1 MAGHRVA
8 RIHAQLIDRENAMQR
23 RHFLHAGAAALAG
36 GLPLGA
42 TRTWA
47 APAGS
52 ALDSRL
58 LVVFLRGA
66 YDACNVLVPQ
76 TSFYAESRP
85 SIAIAR
91 PGSGGNAALALDAD
105 WALTPALQATLYPRI
120 LAGEVAFVPFA
131 GIDDLSRSHFE
142 TQDRVELGLP
152 LPGEHVDGGTP
163 RADAPQGFL
172 NRLAQELGARL
183 DSDQRVMSFTDRLP
197 MVLQGRRLVA
207 NANLG
212 RSGKPAT
219 DARQAA
225 LLQKMYAGTPLERGV
240 AEGLD
245 TQKQVALE
253 IATEM
258 QAASRGAVTARGFE
272 LEATRIARL
281 MRDQVRIGFVDVG
294 GWDTHVGQ
302 GGATGTLAQRI
313 ADLGRGLDTFA
324 REMGPAWRDSVVVV
338 ISEFGR
344 TFKENGNRG
353 TDHGHG
359 TAYWVL
365 GGGVKGGVQGE
376 QVALTGP
383 PALNQGRDWPVLNDY
398 RGVFGGLFQRMY
410 GLDAAQ
416 LQRVFPGGPPTQLQL
431 L

>member
-1 MAGHRVA
+1 
-8 RIHAQLIDRENAMQR
+8 MQR
-23 RHFLHAGAAALAG
+23 RHFLHAGAAAMAG
-36 GLPLGA
+36 GLTLHA

-47 APAGS
+47 APAAS
-52 ALDSRL
+52 ALDTRL

-85 SIAIAR
+85 NIAIAR
-91 PGSGGNAALALDAD
+91 PGAGANAALAFDAD
-105 WALTPALQATLYPRI
+105 WALMPALQATLYPRI
-120 LAGEVAFVPFA
+120 QAGEVAFVPFA

-152 LPGEHVDGGTP
+152 LPGEHVGEGVP
-163 RADAPQGFL
+163 RYDTTQGFL

-197 MVLQGRRLVA
+197 TVLQGRRMVT
-207 NANLG
+207 NTNLG
-212 RSGKPAT
+212 RTGKPGT

-225 LLQKMYAGTPLERGV
+225 LLQKMYAGTTLERGV
-240 AEGLD
+240 SEGLD
-245 TQKQVALE
+245 TQKQVAQE
-253 IATEM
+253 MAAEM
-258 QAASRGAVTARGFE
+258 QEASRNAITPKGFE

-302 GGATGTLAQRI
+302 GGATGALAGRI
-313 ADLGRGLDTFA
+313 GDLSRGLDTFA
-324 REMGPAWRDSVVVV
+324 HAMGPAWHDTVVVV

-359 TAYWVL
+359 TAYWVM
-365 GGGVKGGVQGE
+365 GGAVNGGVRGE

-383 PALNQGRDWPVLNDY
+383 PALNQGRDWPVLNEY
-398 RGVFGGLFQRMY
+398 RAVFGGLFQRLY

-416 LQRVFPGGPPTQLQL
+416 LQRVFPGGAPRDLGL
-431 L
+431 V

>member
-1 MAGHRVA
+1 
-8 RIHAQLIDRENAMQR
+8 MQR
-23 RHFLHAGAAALAG
+23 RHFLHVGGATLAG
-36 GLPLGA
+36 GLSLGA
-42 TRTWA
+42 TRTWG

-85 SIAIAR
+85 NIAIAR
-91 PGSGGNAALALDAD
+91 PGSGVDAALGLDAD
-105 WALTPALQATLYPRI
+105 WALTPALQATLAPRI
-120 LAGEVAFVPFA
+120 LAGEVAFIPFA

-152 LPGEHVDGGTP
+152 LPGEHVDAGAP
-163 RADAPQGFL
+163 RADATQGFL

-183 DSDQRVMSFTDRLP
+183 DTDQRVMSFTDRLP
-197 MVLQGRRLVA
+197 MVLQGRRVVA

-240 AEGLD
+240 VEGLA

-253 IATEM
+253 LATEM
-258 QAASRGAVTARGFE
+258 QAASRGAITARGFE

-302 GGATGTLAQRI
+302 GGATGALAQRI
-313 ADLGRGLDTFA
+313 TDLSRGLDTFA

-365 GGGVKGGVQGE
+365 GGGVKGGVRGE

-383 PALNQGRDWPVLNDY
+383 SALNQGRDWPVLNDY

-410 GLDAAQ
+410 GLDATQ
-416 LQRVFPGGPPTQLQL
+416 LQRVFPGGSPTDLQL

>member
-1 MAGHRVA
+1 
-8 RIHAQLIDRENAMQR
+8 MQR
-23 RHFLHAGAAALAG
+23 RHFLHAGAAAALAG
-36 GLPLGA
+36 GLSLNA

-47 APAGS
+47 AAPGS
-52 ALDSRL
+52 TVDSRL

-76 TSFYAESRP
+76 TSFYAASRP
-85 SIAIAR
+85 NIAIAR
-91 PGSGGNAALALDAD
+91 PGSRANAALAFDAD
-105 WALTPALQATLYPRI
+105 WALAPALQSTLYPRI
-120 LAGEVAFVPFA
+120 RAGEVAFIPFA
-131 GIDDLSRSHFE
+131 GIADLSRSHFE

-152 LPGEHVDGGTP
+152 LPGDHLDPGTP
-163 RADAPQGFL
+163 RPDTTQGFL

-183 DSDQRVMSFTDRLP
+183 DTDSRVMSFTDRLP
-197 MVLQGRRLVA
+197 TVLQGKRMVT
-207 NANLG
+207 NTSLG
-212 RSGKPAT
+212 RTGKPAT

-225 LLQKMYAGTPLERGV
+225 LLQKMYAGTTLERGV
-240 AEGLD
+240 TEGLD
-245 TQKQVALE
+245 TQKQVAME
-253 IATEM
+253 MAAEM
-258 QAASRGAVTARGFE
+258 QQASRNAVSPKGFD

-302 GGATGTLAQRI
+302 GGATGALAGRI
-313 ADLGRGLDTFA
+313 SDLSRGLDTFA
-324 REMGPAWRDSVVVV
+324 REMGPDWNDTVVVV

-365 GGGVKGGVQGE
+365 GGGVKGGVHGE

-383 PALNQGRDWPVLNDY
+383 GALNQGRDWPVLNEY
-398 RGVFGGLFQRMY
+398 RAVFGGLFQRLY

-416 LQRVFPGGPPTQLQL
+416 LQRVFPGGQPRDLRL
-431 L
+431 V

>member
-1 MAGHRVA
+1 
-8 RIHAQLIDRENAMQR
+8 MQR
-23 RHFLHAGAAALAG
+23 RHFLNAAMAGLAMN
-36 GLPLGA
+36 A

-52 ALDSRL
+52 TVDSRL

-66 YDACNVLVPQ
+66 YDACNVLIPQ

-85 SIAIAR
+85 NIAIAR
-91 PGSGGNAALALDAD
+91 PGVGANAALAFDAD
-105 WALTPALQATLYPRI
+105 WALMPALQSTLYPRI
-120 LAGEVAFVPFA
+120 QAGEVAFIPFA
-131 GIDDLSRSHFE
+131 GIGDLSRSHFE

-152 LPGEHVDGGTP
+152 LPGDALAPGTP
-163 RADAPQGFL
+163 RPDTTQGFL

-197 MVLQGRRLVA
+197 TVLQGRRMVTNTSLA
-207 NANLG
+207 RTA
-212 RSGKPAT
+212 KPAT

-225 LLQKMYAGTPLERGV
+225 LLQKMYAGTTLERGV

-253 IATEM
+253 MADEM
-258 QAASRGAVTARGFE
+258 QRASRDAVTPKGFE

-302 GGATGTLAQRI
+302 GGATGALATRI
-313 ADLGRGLDTFA
+313 GDLSRGLDAFA
-324 REMGPAWRDSVVVV
+324 REMGPAWRDTVVVV

-359 TAYWVL
+359 TAYWVM
-365 GGGVKGGVQGE
+365 GGGVKGGVRGE
-376 QVALTGP
+376 QVALTS
-383 PALNQGRDWPVLNDY
+383 PASLNQGRDWPVLNDY

-410 GLDAAQ
+410 GLDAEQ
-416 LQRVFPGGPPTQLQL
+416 LQRVFPGGAPRDIGLV
-431 L
+431 

>member
-1 MAGHRVA
+1 LKE
-8 RIHAQLIDRENAMQR
+8 QAMQR
-23 RHFLHAGAAALAG
+23 RHLLHAGAAAALAG
-36 GLPLGA
+36 GLSLGA

-47 APAGS
+47 TSAGTT
-52 ALDSRL
+52 LDTRL

-85 SIAIAR
+85 NIALAR
-91 PGSGGNAALALDAD
+91 PGRGANAALELDAD
-105 WALTPALQATLYPRI
+105 WALAPALQSTLYPRI
-120 LAGEVAFVPFA
+120 QAGEVAFVPFA

-152 LPGEHVDGGTP
+152 LPGERLDPGAP
-163 RADAPQGFL
+163 RPDTTQGFL

-183 DSDQRVMSFTDRLP
+183 DSDQRVMAFTDRLP
-197 MVLQGRRLVA
+197 TVLQGRRMVA
-207 NANLG
+207 NTSLG
-212 RSGKPAT
+212 RTGKPGT

-225 LLQKMYAGTPLERGV
+225 LLQRMYAGTTLEKGV
-240 AEGLD
+240 NEGLD
-245 TQKQVALE
+245 TQRQVAAE
-253 IATEM
+253 MAAEM
-258 QAASRGAVTARGFE
+258 QEASRNAVSPKGFE
-272 LEATRIARL
+272 LEATRIARM

-302 GGATGTLAQRI
+302 GGATGALAGRVTE
-313 ADLGRGLDTFA
+313 LSRGLDTFA
-324 REMGPAWRDSVVVV
+324 REMGPAWHDTVVVV

-365 GGGVKGGVQGE
+365 GGAVRGGVRGE
-376 QVALTGP
+376 QLALTGP
-383 PALNQGRDWPVLNDY
+383 AALNQGRDWPVLNEY
-398 RGVFGGLFQRMY
+398 RGVFGGLFQRLY
-410 GLDAAQ
+410 GLDADA
-416 LQRVFPGGPPTQLQL
+416 LQRVFPGGRPRDLQL
-431 L
+431 V

>member
-1 MAGHRVA
+1 
-8 RIHAQLIDRENAMQR
+8 MQR
-23 RHFLHAGAAALAG
+23 RHVLHVGAAALAG
-36 GLPLGA
+36 GLALGA

-47 APAGS
+47 ASDASGI
-52 ALDSRL
+52 DTRL

-85 SIAIAR
+85 NIAIAR
-91 PGSGGNAALALDAD
+91 PGAGANAALAFDAN
-105 WALTPALQATLYPRI
+105 WALMPALQSTLYPRI
-120 LAGEVAFVPFA
+120 QAGEVAFVPFA

-152 LPGEHVDGGTP
+152 LPGEHVDPGAP
-163 RADAPQGFL
+163 RPDTTQGFL

-183 DSDQRVMSFTDRLP
+183 DSDQRVMAFTDRLP
-197 MVLQGRRLVA
+197 TVLQGRRMVA
-207 NANLG
+207 NTSLG
-212 RSGKPAT
+212 RTGKPAT

-225 LLQKMYAGTPLERGV
+225 LLQRMYAGTTLEKGV
-240 AEGLD
+240 SEGLD
-245 TQKQVALE
+245 TQRQVAAE
-253 IATEM
+253 MAAEM
-258 QAASRGAVTARGFE
+258 QQASRNAVSPKGFE

-281 MRDQVRIGFVDVG
+281 MREQVRIGFVDVG

-302 GGATGTLAQRI
+302 GGATGALAGRI
-313 ADLGRGLDTFA
+313 TELSRGLDTFA
-324 REMGPAWRDSVVVV
+324 REMGPAWRDTVVVV

-359 TAYWVL
+359 SAYWVL
-365 GGGVKGGVQGE
+365 GGGVKGGVRGE

-383 PALNQGRDWPVLNDY
+383 AALNQGRDWPVLNEY
-398 RGVFGGLFQRMY
+398 RAVFGGLFRRMY
-410 GLDAAQ
+410 GLDDEQ
-416 LQRVFPGGPPTQLQL
+416 LQRVFPGGRPRDLGL
-431 L
+431 V

>member
-1 MAGHRVA
+1 
-8 RIHAQLIDRENAMQR
+8 MQR
-23 RHFLHAGAAALAG
+23 RHFLHAGAATALAG
-36 GLPLGA
+36 GLTLNA
-42 TRTWA
+42 ARTWA
-47 APAGS
+47 APPGS
-52 ALDSRL
+52 TLDSRL

-85 SIAIAR
+85 NIAIAR
-91 PGSGGNAALALDAD
+91 PGAGANAALALDAD
-105 WALTPALQATLYPRI
+105 WALMPALQSTLYPRI
-120 LAGEVAFVPFA
+120 QAGEVAFVPFA

-152 LPGEHVDGGTP
+152 LPGDHIDPQAP
-163 RADAPQGFL
+163 RFDTTQGFL
-172 NRLAQELGARL
+172 NRLAQELGTRL
-183 DSDQRVMSFTDRLP
+183 DSDQRVMAFTDRLP
-197 MVLQGRRLVA
+197 TVLQGRRMVA
-207 NANLG
+207 NTSLG
-212 RSGKPAT
+212 RTGKPAT

-225 LLQKMYAGTPLERGV
+225 LLQKMYAGTTLEKGV

-245 TQKQVALE
+245 TQRQVAAE
-253 IATEM
+253 MAAEM
-258 QAASRGAVTARGFE
+258 QEASRNAVTPKGFE

-281 MRDQVRIGFVDVG
+281 MREQVRIGFVDVG

-302 GGATGTLAQRI
+302 GGATGALAGRI
-313 ADLGRGLDTFA
+313 GDLSRGLDTFA
-324 REMGPAWRDSVVVV
+324 REMGPAWRDTVVVV

-359 TAYWVL
+359 TAYWVM
-365 GGGVKGGVQGE
+365 GGGVKGGVRGE

-383 PALNQGRDWPVLNDY
+383 AALNQGRDWPVLNEY
-398 RGVFGGLFQRMY
+398 RGVFGGLFRRMY

-416 LQRVFPGGPPTQLQL
+416 LQRVFPGGAPRDLGL
-431 L
+431 V

>member
-1 MAGHRVA
+1 
-8 RIHAQLIDRENAMQR
+8 MQR
-23 RHFLHAGAAALAG
+23 RHFLHAAAMAG
-36 GLPLGA
+36 LTLNA

-47 APAGS
+47 APAG
-52 ALDSRL
+52 AAVDCRL

-66 YDACNVLVPQ
+66 YDACNVLIPQ

-85 SIAIAR
+85 NIAIAR
-91 PGSGGNAALALDAD
+91 PGAGKDAALAFDAD
-105 WALTPALQATLYPRI
+105 WALMPTLQSTLYPRI
-120 LAGEVAFVPFA
+120 QAGEVAFVPFA
-131 GIDDLSRSHFE
+131 GIGDLSRSHFE

-152 LPGEHVDGGTP
+152 LPGETLAPGTP
-163 RADAPQGFL
+163 RPDPTQGFL

-197 MVLQGRRLVA
+197 TVLQGRRMVTNTSLA
-207 NANLG
+207 
-212 RSGKPAT
+212 RTGKPGT

-225 LLQKMYAGTPLERGV
+225 LLQQMYAGTTLERGV

-245 TQKQVALE
+245 TQRQVAQQM
-253 IATEM
+253 ADEM
-258 QAASRGAVTARGFE
+258 QQAGRNAVTPKGFD

-302 GGATGTLAQRI
+302 GGATGALATRI
-313 ADLGRGLDTFA
+313 GDLSRGLDTFA
-324 REMGPAWRDSVVVV
+324 REMGPAWSDTVVVV

-359 TAYWVL
+359 TACWVM
-365 GGGVKGGVQGE
+365 GGGVKGGVRGE

-383 PALNQGRDWPVLNDY
+383 AALNQGRDWPVLNDY
-398 RGVFGGLFQRMY
+398 RAVFGGLFRRMY
-410 GLDAAQ
+410 GLSDEQ
-416 LQRVFPGGPPTQLQL
+416 LQRVFPGSAPRDLKL
-431 L
+431 V

>member
-1 MAGHRVA
+1 
-8 RIHAQLIDRENAMQR
+8 MQR
-23 RHFLHAGAAALAG
+23 RHFLHAGAAASMAG
-36 GLPLGA
+36 GPLLNA

-47 APAGS
+47 AAPGS
-52 ALDSRL
+52 TLDSRL

-66 YDACNVLVPQ
+66 YDACNVLIPQ

-85 SIAIAR
+85 NIAIAR
-91 PGSGGNAALALDAD
+91 PGSGVNAALALDAD
-105 WALTPALQATLYPRI
+105 WALMPALQATLIPRI
-120 LAGEVAFVPFA
+120 RAGEVAFIPFA
-131 GIDDLSRSHFE
+131 GINDLTRSHFE

-152 LPGEHVDGGTP
+152 LPGDPVDAGAP
-163 RADAPQGFL
+163 RADTPQGFL
-172 NRLAQELGARL
+172 NRLAQELGTRL

-197 MVLQGRRLVA
+197 MVLQGRRMVT
-207 NANLG
+207 NINLG
-212 RSGKPAT
+212 RSAKPAT

-225 LLQKMYAGTPLERGV
+225 LLQKMYAGTTLERGV
-240 AEGLD
+240 SEGLD
-245 TQKQVALE
+245 TQKQVAVE
-253 IATEM
+253 MAAEM
-258 QAASRGAVTARGFE
+258 QEASRNAITAKGFD

-313 ADLGRGLDTFA
+313 ADLSRGLDTFA
-324 REMGPAWRDSVVVV
+324 REMGSAWKDTVVVV

-365 GGGVKGGVQGE
+365 GGGVKGGVHGE

-383 PALNQGRDWPVLNDY
+383 SALNQGRDWPVLNEY
-398 RGVFGGLFQRMY
+398 RAVFGGLFQRMY

-416 LQRVFPGGPPTQLQL
+416 LQRVFPGGSPTDLKL
-431 L
+431 V

>member
-1 MAGHRVA
+1 
-8 RIHAQLIDRENAMQR
+8 MQR
-23 RHFLHAGAAALAG
+23 RHFLHAAAASALAG
-36 GLPLGA
+36 GLTLNA
-42 TRTWA
+42 ARTWA

-52 ALDSRL
+52 TLDTRL

-76 TSFYAESRP
+76 TSFYRECRP
-85 SIAIAR
+85 NIAIPK
-91 PGSGGNAALALDAD
+91 PGTGKDAALAFDAD
-105 WALTPALQATLYPRI
+105 WALMPALQSTLYSRI
-120 LAGEVAFVPFA
+120 QAGEVAFVPFA

-152 LPGEHVDGGTP
+152 LPGEHLDPGTP
-163 RADAPQGFL
+163 RPDTTQGFL

-183 DSDQRVMSFTDRLP
+183 DSDQRVMAFTDRLP
-197 MVLQGRRLVA
+197 MVLQGRRMVTNTSLA
-207 NANLG
+207 
-212 RSGKPAT
+212 RTGKPGT

-240 AEGLD
+240 SEGLD
-245 TQKQVALE
+245 TQRQVAAE
-253 IATEM
+253 MAAEM
-258 QAASRGAVTARGFE
+258 QEASRNAITPKGFD

-281 MRDQVRIGFVDVG
+281 MRDQVRVGFVDVG

-302 GGATGTLAQRI
+302 GGATGALAQRI
-313 ADLGRGLDTFA
+313 GDLSRGLDTFA
-324 REMGPAWRDSVVVV
+324 REMGPAWKDTVVVV

-359 TAYWVL
+359 TAYWVM
-365 GGGVKGGVQGE
+365 GGAVHGGVRGE

-383 PALNQGRDWPVLNDY
+383 AALNQGRDWPVLNEY
-398 RGVFGGLFQRMY
+398 RAVFGGLFRRMY
-410 GLDAAQ
+410 GLDDEQ
-416 LQRVFPGGPPTQLQL
+416 LQRVFPGGRPRDLGL
-431 L
+431 V

>member
-1 MAGHRVA
+1 
-8 RIHAQLIDRENAMQR
+8 MQR
-23 RHFLHAGAAALAG
+23 RHFLHAGAAAAMAG
-36 GLPLGA
+36 GLALNG

-52 ALDSRL
+52 PIDSRL

-85 SIAIAR
+85 TIAIAR
-91 PGSGGNAALALDAD
+91 PGTGADAALALDAD
-105 WALTPALQATLYPRI
+105 WALMPALRATLYPRI
-120 LAGEVAFVPFA
+120 QAGEVAFVPFA
-131 GIDDLSRSHFE
+131 GIADLSRSHFE

-152 LPGEHVDGGTP
+152 LPGDAPAPGTP
-163 RADAPQGFL
+163 RPDATQGFL

-197 MVLQGRRLVA
+197 TVLQGRRMVPNTRLA
-207 NANLG
+207 
-212 RSGKPAT
+212 RTGKPAT

-225 LLQKMYAGTPLERGV
+225 LLQRMYAGTTLAKGV

-245 TQKQVALE
+245 TQRQVAQQM
-253 IATEM
+253 ADEM
-258 QAASRGAVTARGFE
+258 QQASRDAVTPKGFA
-272 LEATRIARL
+272 LETTRIARL

-302 GGATGTLAQRI
+302 GGASGPLATRI
-313 ADLGRGLDTFA
+313 GDLARGLDSFA
-324 REMGPAWRDSVVVV
+324 REMGPAWNETVVVV

-365 GGGVKGGVQGE
+365 GGSVKGGVRGE
-376 QVALTGP
+376 QVALNEP
-383 PALNQGRDWPVLNDY
+383 AALNQGRDWPVLNEY
-398 RGVFGGLFQRMY
+398 RSVFGGLFQRMY
-410 GLDAAQ
+410 GLDAGQ
-416 LQRVFPGGPPTQLQL
+416 LQRVFPGGEPRDLGL
-431 L
+431 V

>member
-1 MAGHRVA
+1 
-8 RIHAQLIDRENAMQR
+8 MQR
-23 RHFLHAGAAALAG
+23 RHFLHVGAAALAG
-36 GLPLGA
+36 GLSIGA

-47 APAGS
+47 AAGS
-52 ALDSRL
+52 TLDCRL

-85 SIAIAR
+85 NIAIGR
-91 PGSGGNAALALDAD
+91 PGTGANAALVFDAD
-105 WALTPALQATLYPRI
+105 WALMPALQSTLYSRI
-120 LAGEVAFVPFA
+120 QAGEVAFVPFA
-131 GIDDLSRSHFE
+131 GIDDMSRSHFE

-152 LPGEHVDGGTP
+152 LPGEHLDAQAP
-163 RADAPQGFL
+163 RPDTTQGLL

-183 DSDQRVMSFTDRLP
+183 DSDQRVMAFTDRLP
-197 MVLQGRRLVA
+197 AVLQGRRMVA
-207 NANLG
+207 NTSLA
-212 RSGKPAT
+212 RTGKPGT

-225 LLQKMYAGTPLERGV
+225 LLQRMYAGTALEKGV
-240 AEGLD
+240 NEGLD
-245 TQKQVALE
+245 TQRQVAAE
-253 IATEM
+253 MAAEM
-258 QAASRGAVTARGFE
+258 QQASRNAVSPKGFE

-281 MRDQVRIGFVDVG
+281 MRDEVRIGFVDVG

-302 GGATGTLAQRI
+302 GGATGALAGRI
-313 ADLGRGLDTFA
+313 TELSRGLDTFA
-324 REMGPAWRDSVVVV
+324 HEMGPAWRDTVVVV

-365 GGGVKGGVQGE
+365 GGGVHGGVRGE

-383 PALNQGRDWPVLNDY
+383 AALNQGRDWPVLNEY
-398 RGVFGGLFQRMY
+398 RGVFGGLFRRLY
-410 GLDAAQ
+410 GLDDEQ
-416 LQRVFPGGPPTQLQL
+416 LQRVFPGGRPQELGL
-431 L
+431 V

>member
-1 MAGHRVA
+1 
-8 RIHAQLIDRENAMQR
+8 MQR
-23 RHFLHAGAAALAG
+23 RHFLHAGAAAATAG
-36 GLPLGA
+36 GLALHA

-47 APAGS
+47 GPAGS
-52 ALDSRL
+52 ALDTRL

-85 SIAIAR
+85 NIAIAR
-91 PGSGGNAALALDAD
+91 PGAGANAALAFGAD
-105 WALTPALQATLYPRI
+105 WALMPSLQATLYPRI
-120 LAGEVAFVPFA
+120 QAGEVAFVPFA
-131 GIDDLSRSHFE
+131 GIADLSRSHFE
-142 TQDRVELGLP
+142 TQDRLELGLP
-152 LPGEHVDGGTP
+152 LPGEHVGDDVPHYETT
-163 RADAPQGFL
+163 QGFL

-197 MVLQGRRLVA
+197 IVLQGRRMVT
-207 NANLG
+207 NTNLG
-212 RSGKPAT
+212 RGGRPGP

-225 LLQKMYAGTPLERGV
+225 LLQKMYAGTSLERGV
-240 AEGLD
+240 SEGLD

-253 IATEM
+253 MAAEM
-258 QAASRGAVTARGFE
+258 QEASRNAITPKGFE

-302 GGATGTLAQRI
+302 GSATGALAGRI
-313 ADLGRGLDTFA
+313 GDLGRGLDTFA
-324 REMGPAWRDSVVVV
+324 REMGPAWRDTVVVV

-344 TFKENGNRG
+344 TFRENGNRG

-365 GGGVKGGVQGE
+365 GGAVRGGVRGE

-383 PALNQGRDWPVLNDY
+383 AALNQGRDWPVLNEY
-398 RGVFGGLFQRMY
+398 RAVFGGLFQRLY

-416 LQRVFPGGPPTQLQL
+416 LQRVFPGGAPRDLGL
-431 L
+431 V

>member
-1 MAGHRVA
+1 
-8 RIHAQLIDRENAMQR
+8 MQR
-23 RHFLHAGAAALAG
+23 RHFLHASAAAALAG
-36 GLPLGA
+36 GLSLNA

-47 APAGS
+47 VPAGG

-85 SIAIAR
+85 NIAIPR
-91 PGSGGNAALALDAD
+91 PGAVKDAALAFDAD
-105 WALTPALQATLYPRI
+105 WALMPALKSTLYPRI
-120 LAGEVAFVPFA
+120 QAGEVAFIPFA
-131 GIDDLSRSHFE
+131 GIDDLTRSHFE

-152 LPGEHVDGGTP
+152 LPGEHVDPAAP
-163 RADAPQGFL
+163 RADTTQGFL
-172 NRLAQELGARL
+172 NRLAQELGTRL
-183 DSDQRVMSFTDRLP
+183 DSDQRVMAFTDRLP
-197 MVLQGRRLVA
+197 MVLQGRRMVT
-207 NANLG
+207 NTSLG
-212 RSGKPAT
+212 RTGKPAT

-225 LLQKMYAGTPLERGV
+225 LLQKMYAGTTLERGV
-240 AEGLD
+240 TEGLD
-245 TQKQVALE
+245 TQKQVAME
-253 IATEM
+253 MAAEM
-258 QAASRGAVTARGFE
+258 QQASRNAITPKGFD

-281 MRDQVRIGFVDVG
+281 MRDEVRVGFVDVG

-302 GGATGTLAQRI
+302 GGATGALAGRI
-313 ADLGRGLDTFA
+313 TDLSRGLDTFA
-324 REMGPAWRDSVVVV
+324 REMGPAWKDTVVVV

-365 GGGVKGGVQGE
+365 GGSVKGGVHGE

-383 PALNQGRDWPVLNDY
+383 GALNQGRDWPVLNEY
-398 RGVFGGLFQRMY
+398 RAVFGGLFQRMY
-410 GLDAAQ
+410 GLDAEQ
-416 LQRVFPGGPPTQLQL
+416 LQRVFTGGQPRDLKL
-431 L
+431 V

>member
-1 MAGHRVA
+1 
-8 RIHAQLIDRENAMQR
+8 MQR
-23 RHFLHAGAAALAG
+23 RHFLHASAAAALAG
-36 GLPLGA
+36 GLSLNA

-47 APAGS
+47 VPAGG

-85 SIAIAR
+85 NIAIPR
-91 PGSGGNAALALDAD
+91 PGAVKDAALAFDAD
-105 WALTPALQATLYPRI
+105 WALMPALKSTLYPRI
-120 LAGEVAFVPFA
+120 QAGEVAFIPFA
-131 GIDDLSRSHFE
+131 GIDDLTRSHFE

-152 LPGEHVDGGTP
+152 LPGEHVDPAAP
-163 RADAPQGFL
+163 RADTTQGFL
-172 NRLAQELGARL
+172 NRLAQELGTRL
-183 DSDQRVMSFTDRLP
+183 DSDQRVMAFTDRLP
-197 MVLQGRRLVA
+197 MVLQGRRMVT
-207 NANLG
+207 NTSLG
-212 RSGKPAT
+212 RTGKPAT

-225 LLQKMYAGTPLERGV
+225 LLQKMYAGTTLERGV
-240 AEGLD
+240 SEGLD
-245 TQKQVALE
+245 TQRQVAME
-253 IATEM
+253 MAAEM
-258 QAASRGAVTARGFE
+258 QEASRNAITAKGFD

-281 MRDQVRIGFVDVG
+281 MRDEVRVGFVDVG

-302 GGATGTLAQRI
+302 GGATGALAGRI
-313 ADLGRGLDTFA
+313 TDLSRGLDTFA
-324 REMGPAWRDSVVVV
+324 REMGPAWKDTVVVV

-365 GGGVKGGVQGE
+365 GGSVKGGVHGE

-383 PALNQGRDWPVLNDY
+383 GALNQGRDWPVLNEY
-398 RGVFGGLFQRMY
+398 RAVFGGLFQRMY
-410 GLDAAQ
+410 GLDAEQ
-416 LQRVFPGGPPTQLQL
+416 LQRVFPGGQPRDLKL
-431 L
+431 V

>member
-1 MAGHRVA
+1 
-8 RIHAQLIDRENAMQR
+8 MQR
-23 RHFLHAGAAALAG
+23 RHLLHAAAATLAG
-36 GLPLGA
+36 SLTLGV

-47 APAGS
+47 APRGS
-52 ALDSRL
+52 TLDSRL
-58 LVVFLRGA
+58 LLVFLRGA

-76 TSFYAESRP
+76 TPFYAESRP
-85 SIAIAR
+85 HIAIAR
-91 PGSGGNAALALDAD
+91 PGAGADAALAFEAD
-105 WALTPALQATLYPRI
+105 WALMPSLRSTLYPRI
-120 LAGEVAFVPFA
+120 QAGEVAFVPFA
-131 GIDDLSRSHFE
+131 GIADLSRSHFE

-152 LPGEHVDGGTP
+152 LPGEHLDAGTP
-163 RADAPQGFL
+163 PPDPTQGFL

-183 DSDQRVMSFTDRLP
+183 DADQRVMSFTDRLP
-197 MVLQGRRLVA
+197 IVLQGRRMVV

-212 RSGKPAT
+212 RTGKPAT

-225 LLQKMYAGTPLERGV
+225 LLQRMYAGTTLERGV
-240 AEGLD
+240 DEGLD
-245 TQKQVALE
+245 TQRQVFQEMA
-253 IATEM
+253 AEM
-258 QAASRGAVTARGFE
+258 QQSGRDAVSAKGFE

-302 GGATGTLAQRI
+302 GGATGALASRI
-313 ADLGRGLDTFA
+313 TDLSRGLDTFA
-324 REMGPAWRDSVVVV
+324 REMGPAWSDTVVVV

-365 GGGVKGGVQGE
+365 GGGVRGGVRGE
-376 QVALTGP
+376 QVALDGP
-383 PALNQGRDWPVLNDY
+383 AALNQGRDWPVLNEY
-398 RGVFGGLFQRMY
+398 RAVLGGLFQRLY

-416 LQRVFPGGPPTQLQL
+416 LARVFPGATPRDLGLV
-431 L
+431 

>member
-1 MAGHRVA
+1 
-8 RIHAQLIDRENAMQR
+8 MQR
-23 RHFLHAGAAALAG
+23 RHFLHAGAAAALAG
-36 GLPLGA
+36 GLTLNA

-47 APAGS
+47 APAG
-52 ALDSRL
+52 AAVDSRL

-66 YDACNVLVPQ
+66 YDACNVLIPQ

-85 SIAIAR
+85 NIAIAR
-91 PGSGGNAALALDAD
+91 PGAGANAALALNAD
-105 WALTPALQATLYPRI
+105 WGLMPALQSTLYPRI
-120 LAGEVAFVPFA
+120 QAGEVAFIPFA

-152 LPGEHVDGGTP
+152 LPGDHVDPQAP
-163 RADAPQGFL
+163 RADTTQGFL
-172 NRLAQELGARL
+172 NRLAQELGTRL
-183 DSDQRVMSFTDRLP
+183 DSDQRVMAFTDRLP
-197 MVLQGRRLVA
+197 TVLQGRRMVA
-207 NANLG
+207 NTSLG
-212 RSGKPAT
+212 RTGKPGT

-225 LLQKMYAGTPLERGV
+225 LLQKMYAGTTLEKGV
-240 AEGLD
+240 TEGLD
-245 TQKQVALE
+245 TQRQVAME
-253 IATEM
+253 MATEM
-258 QAASRGAVTARGFE
+258 QEASRNAVSPKGFD

-302 GGATGTLAQRI
+302 GGATGALAGRI
-313 ADLGRGLDTFA
+313 TDLSRGLDTFA
-324 REMGPAWRDSVVVV
+324 REMGPAWHDTVVVV

-365 GGGVKGGVQGE
+365 GGGVKGGVRGE

-383 PALNQGRDWPVLNDY
+383 AALNQGRDWPVLNEY

-410 GLDAAQ
+410 GLNDEQ
-416 LQRVFPGGPPTQLQL
+416 LQRVFPGGQPRDLQL
-431 L
+431 V

>member
-1 MAGHRVA
+1 
-8 RIHAQLIDRENAMQR
+8 MQR
-23 RHFLHAGAAALAG
+23 RHFLHAGAAAALAG
-36 GLPLGA
+36 GLSLDA

-52 ALDSRL
+52 TLDTRL

-85 SIAIAR
+85 NIAIAR
-91 PGSGGNAALALDAD
+91 PGSGANAALAFDAD
-105 WALTPALQATLYPRI
+105 WALMPALQATLYPRI
-120 LAGEVAFVPFA
+120 QAGEVAFIPFA

-152 LPGEHVDGGTP
+152 LPGDHAADGLP
-163 RADAPQGFL
+163 RPDTTQGFL

-197 MVLQGRRLVA
+197 TVLQGRRMVT
-207 NANLG
+207 NTSLG
-212 RSGKPAT
+212 RTGKPGT
-219 DARQAA
+219 DARQVQ
-225 LLQKMYAGTPLERGV
+225 LLQKMYAGTTLERGV
-240 AEGLD
+240 SEGLD
-245 TQKQVALE
+245 TQRQVAAE
-253 IATEM
+253 MAVEM
-258 QAASRGAVTARGFE
+258 QEASRNAVTPKGFD
-272 LEATRIARL
+272 LEASRIARL
-281 MRDQVRIGFVDVG
+281 MRDEVRIGFVDVG

-302 GGATGTLAQRI
+302 GGATGALTGRI
-313 ADLGRGLDTFA
+313 ADLSRGLDSFA
-324 REMGPAWRDSVVVV
+324 REMGPMWHDTVVVV

-365 GGGVKGGVQGE
+365 GGGVKGGVRGE

-383 PALNQGRDWPVLNDY
+383 AALNQGRDWPVLNEY

-410 GLDAAQ
+410 DLSDEQ
-416 LQRVFPGGPPTQLQL
+416 LQRVFPGGQARDLQL
-431 L
+431 V

>member
-1 MAGHRVA
+1 
-8 RIHAQLIDRENAMQR
+8 MQR
-23 RHFLHAGAAALAG
+23 RHFLHASAAAALAG
-36 GLPLGA
+36 GLSLNA

-47 APAGS
+47 VPAGG

-85 SIAIAR
+85 NIAIPR
-91 PGSGGNAALALDAD
+91 PGAVKDAALAFDAD
-105 WALTPALQATLYPRI
+105 WALMPALKSTLYPRI
-120 LAGEVAFVPFA
+120 QAGEVEFIPFA
-131 GIDDLSRSHFE
+131 GIDDLTRSHFE

-152 LPGEHVDGGTP
+152 LPGEHVDPAAP
-163 RADAPQGFL
+163 RADTTQGFL
-172 NRLAQELGARL
+172 NRLAQELGTRL
-183 DSDQRVMSFTDRLP
+183 DSDQRVMAFTDRLP
-197 MVLQGRRLVA
+197 MVLQGRRMVT
-207 NANLG
+207 NTSLG
-212 RSGKPAT
+212 RTGKPAT

-225 LLQKMYAGTPLERGV
+225 LLQKMYAGTTLERGV
-240 AEGLD
+240 SEGLD
-245 TQKQVALE
+245 TQRQVAME
-253 IATEM
+253 MAAEM
-258 QAASRGAVTARGFE
+258 QEASRNAITAKGFD

-281 MRDQVRIGFVDVG
+281 MRDEVRVGFVDVG

-302 GGATGTLAQRI
+302 GGATGALAGRI
-313 ADLGRGLDTFA
+313 TDLSRGLDTFA
-324 REMGPAWRDSVVVV
+324 REMGPAWKDTVVVV

-365 GGGVKGGVQGE
+365 GGSVKGGVHGE

-383 PALNQGRDWPVLNDY
+383 GALNQGRDWPVLNEY
-398 RGVFGGLFQRMY
+398 RAVFGGLFQRMY
-410 GLDAAQ
+410 GLDAEQ
-416 LQRVFPGGPPTQLQL
+416 LQRVFPGGQPRDLKL
-431 L
+431 V

>member
-1 MAGHRVA
+1 
-8 RIHAQLIDRENAMQR
+8 MQR
-23 RHFLHAGAAALAG
+23 RHFLHAGAAAMAG
-36 GLPLGA
+36 GLTLHA

-47 APAGS
+47 TPAAS
-52 ALDSRL
+52 ALDTRL

-85 SIAIAR
+85 NIAIAR
-91 PGSGGNAALALDAD
+91 PGSGANAALAFDAD
-105 WALTPALQATLYPRI
+105 WALMPALQATLYPRI
-120 LAGEVAFVPFA
+120 EAGEVAFVPFA

-152 LPGEHVDGGTP
+152 LPGEHVGDGVP
-163 RADAPQGFL
+163 RYDTTQGFL

-197 MVLQGRRLVA
+197 TVLQGRRMVT
-207 NANLG
+207 NTNLG
-212 RSGKPAT
+212 RTGKPGT

-225 LLQKMYAGTPLERGV
+225 LLQKMYAGTALERGV
-240 AEGLD
+240 SEGLD

-253 IATEM
+253 MAAEM
-258 QAASRGAVTARGFE
+258 QEASRNAITPKGFE

-302 GGATGTLAQRI
+302 GGATGALAGRI
-313 ADLGRGLDTFA
+313 GDLSRGLDTFA
-324 REMGPAWRDSVVVV
+324 HTMGPAWHDTVVVV

-359 TAYWVL
+359 TAYWVM
-365 GGGVKGGVQGE
+365 GGAVNGGVRGE
-376 QVALTGP
+376 QVALTGA
-383 PALNQGRDWPVLNDY
+383 PALNQGRDWPVLNEY
-398 RGVFGGLFQRMY
+398 RAVFGGLFQRLY

-416 LQRVFPGGPPTQLQL
+416 LQRVFPGGAPRDLGL
-431 L
+431 V

>member
-1 MAGHRVA
+1 MR
-8 RIHAQLIDRENAMQR
+8 R
-23 RHFLHAGAAALAG
+23 RHFLRTGAAGAMAG
-36 GLPLGA
+36 GLALAA

-52 ALDSRL
+52 TLDSRL

-85 SIAIAR
+85 NIAIAR
-91 PGSGGNAALALDAD
+91 PGSGPGAALAFDAD
-105 WALTPALQATLYPRI
+105 WALMPALQATLFPRI
-120 LAGEVAFVPFA
+120 QAGEVAFVPFA

-152 LPGEHVDGGTP
+152 LPGEHVDPALGRPDTT
-163 RADAPQGFL
+163 QGFL

-183 DSDQRVMSFTDRLP
+183 DADQRVMSFTDRLP
-197 MVLQGRRLVA
+197 IVLQGRRMVT
-207 NANLG
+207 NTNLG
-212 RSGKPAT
+212 RTGKPGT

-225 LLQKMYAGTPLERGV
+225 LLQKMYAGTTLERGV
-240 AEGLD
+240 SEGLD
-245 TQKQVALE
+245 TQRQVAQE
-253 IATEM
+253 MAAEM
-258 QAASRGAVTARGFE
+258 QEASRDAITPKGFD

-302 GGATGTLAQRI
+302 GGATGALAGRI
-313 ADLGRGLDTFA
+313 GDLSRGLDTFA
-324 REMGPAWRDSVVVV
+324 REMGPAWRDTVVVV

-359 TAYWVL
+359 TAYWVM
-365 GGGVKGGVQGE
+365 GGGVTGGVRGE

-383 PALNQGRDWPVLNDY
+383 AALNQGRDWPVLNDY
-398 RGVFGGLFQRMY
+398 RAIFGGLFQRMY

-416 LQRVFPGGPPTQLQL
+416 LQRVFPGGAPRDLNL
-431 L
+431 V

>member
-1 MAGHRVA
+1 
-8 RIHAQLIDRENAMQR
+8 MQR
-23 RHFLHAGAAALAG
+23 RHFLHAGATALAG
-36 GLPLGA
+36 DLVLNA

-47 APAGS
+47 APAG
-52 ALDSRL
+52 ATVDSRL

-66 YDACNVLVPQ
+66 YDACNVLIPQ

-85 SIAIAR
+85 NIAIAR
-91 PGSGGNAALALDAD
+91 PDAGANAALALNAD
-105 WALTPALQATLYPRI
+105 WALMPALQSTLYPRI
-120 LAGEVAFVPFA
+120 QAGEVAFVPFA

-152 LPGEHVDGGTP
+152 LPGEHVDPQAP
-163 RADAPQGFL
+163 RPDTTQGFL
-172 NRLAQELGARL
+172 NRLAQELGTRL

-197 MVLQGRRLVA
+197 TVLQGRRMVA
-207 NANLG
+207 NTGLG
-212 RSGKPAT
+212 RTGKPGT

-225 LLQKMYAGTPLERGV
+225 LLQKMYAGTTLEKGV

-245 TQKQVALE
+245 TQRQVAME
-253 IATEM
+253 MAAEM
-258 QAASRGAVTARGFE
+258 QEASRNAVSPKGFD

-302 GGATGTLAQRI
+302 GGATGALAGRI
-313 ADLGRGLDTFA
+313 TDLSRGLDSFA
-324 REMGPAWRDSVVVV
+324 REMGPAWHDTVVVV

-365 GGGVKGGVQGE
+365 GGGVKGGVRGE

-383 PALNQGRDWPVLNDY
+383 AALNQGRDWPVLNEY

-410 GLDAAQ
+410 GLSDEQ
-416 LQRVFPGGPPTQLQL
+416 LQRVFPGGQPRDLQL
-431 L
+431 V

>member
-1 MAGHRVA
+1 
-8 RIHAQLIDRENAMQR
+8 MQR
-23 RHFLHAGAAALAG
+23 RHFLRAGTALAG
-36 GLPLGA
+36 GLALG
-42 TRTWA
+42 TTHTWA

-52 ALDSRL
+52 AVDSRL

-76 TSFYAESRP
+76 TTFYAESRP
-85 SIAIAR
+85 NIAIAR
-91 PGSGGNAALALDAD
+91 PGAGANAALAFDAD
-105 WALTPALQATLYPRI
+105 WALIPALQATLYPRI
-120 LAGEVAFVPFA
+120 QAGEVAFVPFA

-152 LPGEHVDGGTP
+152 LPGELVDP
-163 RADAPQGFL
+163 QASRFDATQGFL

-183 DSDQRVMSFTDRLP
+183 DSDRRVMAFTDRLP
-197 MVLQGRRLVA
+197 TVLQGRRMVA
-207 NANLG
+207 NTSLG
-212 RSGKPAT
+212 RSGKPGT

-225 LLQKMYAGTPLERGV
+225 LLQRMYAGTTLERGV
-240 AEGLD
+240 SEGLD
-245 TQKQVALE
+245 TQRQVAAE
-253 IATEM
+253 MAAEM
-258 QAASRGAVTARGFE
+258 QQASRNAVSPKGFE

-302 GGATGTLAQRI
+302 GGATGALAGRI
-313 ADLGRGLDTFA
+313 ADLSRGLDTFA
-324 REMGPAWRDSVVVV
+324 REMGPAWRDTVVVV

-365 GGGVKGGVQGE
+365 GGGVKGGVRGE

-383 PALNQGRDWPVLNDY
+383 AALNQGRDWPVLNEY
-398 RGVFGGLFQRMY
+398 RAVFGGLFQRLY
-410 GLDAAQ
+410 GLGDEQ
-416 LQRVFPGGPPTQLQL
+416 LQRVFPGGRPRDIGLV
-431 L
+431 

>member
-1 MAGHRVA
+1 
-8 RIHAQLIDRENAMQR
+8 MQR
-23 RHFLHAGAAALAG
+23 RHFLHASAAAALAG
-36 GLPLGA
+36 GLSLNA

-47 APAGS
+47 VPAGG

-85 SIAIAR
+85 NIAIPR
-91 PGSGGNAALALDAD
+91 PGAVKDAALAFDAD
-105 WALTPALQATLYPRI
+105 WALMPALKSTLYPRI
-120 LAGEVAFVPFA
+120 QAGEVAFIPFA
-131 GIDDLSRSHFE
+131 GIDDLTRSHFE

-152 LPGEHVDGGTP
+152 LPGEHVDPAAP
-163 RADAPQGFL
+163 RADTTQGFL
-172 NRLAQELGARL
+172 NRLAQELGTRL
-183 DSDQRVMSFTDRLP
+183 DSDQRVMAFTDRLP
-197 MVLQGRRLVA
+197 MVLQGRRMVT
-207 NANLG
+207 NTSLG
-212 RSGKPAT
+212 RTGKPGT

-225 LLQKMYAGTPLERGV
+225 LLQKMYAGTTLERGV
-240 AEGLD
+240 SEGLD
-245 TQKQVALE
+245 TQRQVAME
-253 IATEM
+253 MAAEM
-258 QAASRGAVTARGFE
+258 QEASRNAITAKGFD

-281 MRDQVRIGFVDVG
+281 MRDEVRVGFVDVG

-302 GGATGTLAQRI
+302 GGATGALAGRI
-313 ADLGRGLDTFA
+313 TDLSRGLDTFA
-324 REMGPAWRDSVVVV
+324 REMGPAWKDTVVVV

-365 GGGVKGGVQGE
+365 GGSVKGGVHGE

-383 PALNQGRDWPVLNDY
+383 GALNQGRDWPVLNEY
-398 RGVFGGLFQRMY
+398 RAVFGGLFQRMY
-410 GLDAAQ
+410 GLDAEQ
-416 LQRVFPGGPPTQLQL
+416 LQRVFPGGQPRDLKL
-431 L
+431 V

>member
-1 MAGHRVA
+1 
-8 RIHAQLIDRENAMQR
+8 MQR
-23 RHFLHAGAAALAG
+23 RHFLHATAMAG
-36 GLPLGA
+36 GLALGA

-52 ALDSRL
+52 TLDTRL

-66 YDACNVLVPQ
+66 YDACNVLIPQ

-85 SIAIAR
+85 NIAIAR
-91 PGSGGNAALALDAD
+91 PGSAGNAALAFDAD
-105 WALTPALQATLYPRI
+105 WALMPALQATLYPRI
-120 LAGEVAFVPFA
+120 QAGEVAFIPFA
-131 GIDDLSRSHFE
+131 GIADLSRSHFE

-152 LPGEHVDGGTP
+152 LPGEHLDDALP
-163 RADAPQGFL
+163 RPDTTQGFL

-183 DSDQRVMSFTDRLP
+183 DSDRCVMSFTDRLP
-197 MVLQGRRLVA
+197 MVLQGRRMVT
-207 NANLG
+207 NTSLG
-212 RSGKPAT
+212 RSGKPGT

-240 AEGLD
+240 SEGLD
-245 TQKQVALE
+245 TQKQVAIE
-253 IATEM
+253 MAAEM
-258 QAASRGAVTARGFE
+258 QGASRDAVTPKGFD
-272 LEATRIARL
+272 LEASRIARL

-302 GGATGTLAQRI
+302 GGATGTLAGRI
-313 ADLGRGLDTFA
+313 GDLSRGLDSFA
-324 REMGPAWRDSVVVV
+324 RGMGPAWQDTVVVV

-359 TAYWVL
+359 TAYWVM
-365 GGGVKGGVQGE
+365 GGGVKGGVRGD

-383 PALNQGRDWPVLNDY
+383 ASLNQGRDWPVLNEY

-416 LQRVFPGGPPTQLQL
+416 LQRVFPRGAPRDLGLV
-431 L
+431 

>member
-1 MAGHRVA
+1 
-8 RIHAQLIDRENAMQR
+8 MQR
-23 RHFLHAGAAALAG
+23 RHFLHASAAAALAG
-36 GLPLGA
+36 GLSLNA

-47 APAGS
+47 VPAGG

-85 SIAIAR
+85 NIAIPR
-91 PGSGGNAALALDAD
+91 PGAVKDAALAFDAD
-105 WALTPALQATLYPRI
+105 WALMPALKSTLYPRI
-120 LAGEVAFVPFA
+120 QAGEVAFIPFA
-131 GIDDLSRSHFE
+131 GIDDLTRSHFE

-152 LPGEHVDGGTP
+152 LPGEHVDPAAP
-163 RADAPQGFL
+163 RADTTQGFL
-172 NRLAQELGARL
+172 NRLAQELGTRL
-183 DSDQRVMSFTDRLP
+183 DSDQRVMAFTDRLP
-197 MVLQGRRLVA
+197 MVLQGRRMVT
-207 NANLG
+207 NTSLG
-212 RSGKPAT
+212 RTGKPAT

-225 LLQKMYAGTPLERGV
+225 LLQKMYAGTTLERGV
-240 AEGLD
+240 SEGLD
-245 TQKQVALE
+245 TQRQVAME
-253 IATEM
+253 MAAEM
-258 QAASRGAVTARGFE
+258 QEASRNAITAKGFD

-281 MRDQVRIGFVDVG
+281 MRDEVRVGFVDVG

-302 GGATGTLAQRI
+302 GGATGALAGRI
-313 ADLGRGLDTFA
+313 TDLSRGLDTFA
-324 REMGPAWRDSVVVV
+324 REMGPAWKDTVVVV

-365 GGGVKGGVQGE
+365 GGSVKGGVHGE

-383 PALNQGRDWPVLNDY
+383 GALNQGRDWPVLNEY
-398 RGVFGGLFQRMY
+398 RAMFGGLFQRMY
-410 GLDAAQ
+410 GLDAEQ
-416 LQRVFPGGPPTQLQL
+416 LQRVFPGGQPRDLKL
-431 L
+431 V